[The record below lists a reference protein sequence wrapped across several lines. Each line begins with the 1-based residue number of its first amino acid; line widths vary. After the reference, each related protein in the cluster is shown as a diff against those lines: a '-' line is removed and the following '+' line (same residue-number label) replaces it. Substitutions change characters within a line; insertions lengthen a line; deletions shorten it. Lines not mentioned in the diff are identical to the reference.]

1 MSVRPALNAQVT
13 DQLLGPGMAIRIRQI
28 SPVLRPF
35 CLDARGRLS
44 GQTVHVI
51 DAKDFLGLIPMV
63 QVGRPAAQNV
73 GSGVRG
79 LALEP
84 AGWVLPDAIEA

>member
-1 MSVRPALNAQVT
+1 M
-13 DQLLGPGMAIRIRQI
+13 RIRSI
-28 SPVLRPF
+28 SSALRPF
-35 CLDARGRLS
+35 CVDARGRLS
-44 GQTVHVI
+44 GRTVYVI

-63 QVGRPAAQNV
+63 QVGLPRTQNV

-84 AGWVLPDAIEA
+84 AGWVLPDAIEGR